1 MKWYKNIRTSK
12 HDHIKHILDVSK
24 AIGFTNKQF
33 NFDVDR
39 LNSGIAQFAFY
50 SIEDMLLMT
59 PNFIG
64 KLFENLNSAVSSS
77 SNEGV

>member
-33 NFDVDR
+33 NFVVDR
-39 LNSGIAQFAFY
+39 FNSGTAEFAFY
-50 SIEDMLLMT
+50 RIEDMLLMA
-59 PNFIG
+59 PDFMA
-64 KLFENLNSAVSSS
+64 KLFENLNSAVSSYPK
-77 SNEGV
+77 ERV